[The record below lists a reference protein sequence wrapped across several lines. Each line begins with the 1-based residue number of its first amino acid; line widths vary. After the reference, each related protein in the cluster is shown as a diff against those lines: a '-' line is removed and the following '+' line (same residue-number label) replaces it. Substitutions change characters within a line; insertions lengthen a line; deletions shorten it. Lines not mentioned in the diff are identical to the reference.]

1 MENTAHIALSHQAA
15 LRRQMDVVANNIAN
29 MNTTGYKGERMMF
42 VEHLVPNRDGNGVRG
57 DALSFVRD
65 IATARDF
72 SQGRESETGNPLDL
86 AIEGEG
92 FFAVESPS
100 GEQYTRNGRF
110 RVDESG
116 QLITEHGMPVLTSTG
131 GPIFFSPA
139 DTEITVSRDGVVS
152 TENGEIGRLRIVRF
166 ENPHHLQVVS
176 GGLMS
181 SPDRPAEVE
190 SVNLMQGM
198 LEGSNVEPIIEMTR
212 MMRVQRAYDSARK
225 LIDKEDE
232 RIKRMVQVYS
242 G

>member
-1 MENTAHIALSHQAA
+1 MENTALIALSRQAA

-29 MNTTGYKGERMMF
+29 MNTTGFKSERMMF
-42 VEHLVPNRDGNGVRG
+42 VEHLVPNRDGNGIRG
-57 DALSFVRD
+57 DALAFVRD

-92 FFAVESPS
+92 FFVVGSPT
-100 GEQYTRNGRF
+100 GELYTRNGRF
-110 RVDESG
+110 RADENG
-116 QLITEHGMPVLTSTG
+116 QLVTEHGMPVLTSNG

-139 DTEITVSRDGVVS
+139 DTEITVSRDGIVS

-166 ENPHHLQVVS
+166 ENPYNLQVVS

-181 SPDRPAEVE
+181 SPDRPEDVE
-190 SVNLMQGM
+190 SVNLIQGM

-212 MMRVQRAYDSARK
+212 MIRVQRAYDSARM

>member
-1 MENTAHIALSHQAA
+1 MENTALIALSHQAA
-15 LRRQMDVVANNIAN
+15 LRRQMDVVANNFAN

-42 VEHLVPNRDGNGVRG
+42 VEHLVPNRDDNGLKG
-57 DALSFVRD
+57 DALAFVRD
-65 IATARDF
+65 VATARDF

-92 FFAVESPS
+92 FFVVESPS
-100 GEQYTRNGRF
+100 GERYTRNGRF
-110 RVDESG
+110 RVDEGG
-116 QLITEHGMPVLTSTG
+116 QLITEHGMPVQTSSG
-131 GPIFFSPA
+131 GPIFFSPT
-139 DTEITVSRDGVVS
+139 DTDITVSQDGVVS
-152 TENGEIGRLRIVRF
+152 SQNGEIGRLRIVRF
-166 ENPHHLQVVS
+166 ENPHNLQVVS

-181 SPDRPAEVE
+181 SPDRPEDVE
-190 SVNLMQGM
+190 SVNIMQGV

-232 RIKRMVQVYS
+232 RIKKMVQVYS

>member
-1 MENTAHIALSHQAA
+1 MENTALVALSHQAA

-42 VEHLVPNRDGNGVRG
+42 VEHLVPNRDENGLRG
-57 DALSFVRD
+57 EALSFVRD

-72 SQGRESETGNPLDL
+72 SQGQERETGNPLDL

-92 FFAVESPS
+92 FFVVESPS
-100 GEQYTRNGRF
+100 GERYTRNGRF

-116 QLITEHGMPVLTSTG
+116 QLITEHGLPVQTSSG

-139 DTEITVSRDGVVS
+139 DTDITVSRDGVVS

-166 ENPHHLQVVS
+166 ENPHNLQVVS

-181 SPDRPAEVE
+181 SPDRPEDME
-190 SVNLMQGM
+190 SVNLMQGV
-198 LEGSNVEPIIEMTR
+198 LEGSNVEPIVEMTR
-212 MMRVQRAYDSARK
+212 MIRVQRAYDSARK

>member
-1 MENTAHIALSHQAA
+1 MENTTLVSLSHQAA
-15 LRRQMDVVANNIAN
+15 LRRKMDVVANNFAN
-29 MNTTGYKGERMMF
+29 MNTTGYKSERMMF
-42 VEHLVPNRDGNGVRG
+42 VEHLVPSRDENGSRG
-57 DALSFVRD
+57 ESLAFVRD

-72 SQGRESETGNPLDL
+72 SQGRERETGNPLDL

-92 FFAVESPS
+92 FFVVESPS
-100 GEQYTRNGRF
+100 GERYTRNGRF
-110 RVDESG
+110 RVDEGG
-116 QLITEHGMPVLTSTG
+116 QLTNEHGMPVLTSSG

-139 DTEITVSRDGVVS
+139 DNDINVSRDGVVS
-152 TENGEIGRLRIVRF
+152 SENGEIGRLRIVRF

-181 SPDRPAEVE
+181 SPERPEDVE
-190 SVNLMQGM
+190 SVNVMQGM

-232 RIKRMVQVYS
+232 RIKKMVRVYS
-242 G
+242 E